1 MNILITGV
9 SGFIGHALW
18 DYFKTRDLQAYGVDV
33 QLRRSSPFLFACD
46 LSDPIKL
53 KKILVR
59 VKPDFIFH
67 LAGGRPQDE
76 DLLWEANFIPTKRLL
91 DVIGQIKSIHPC
103 IVIPGSAAEYGKIK
117 MPQKLVDEKVQPQ
130 PLAWYGFVKHMQTG
144 LGLMHA
150 AKGVDVRIAR
160 IFNIGGYGTPATLAL
175 GNFAQKIVQIEKG
188 MTPLLRVG
196 SLSGRRDFLDI
207 EDVCSALWAIA
218 RRGRRGQVYNVCS
231 GQSLN
236 MRQLLDKLIR
246 YSEVKNIAVIEL
258 PLNKHNFKSPTSV
271 KELQGRFEVGKGK
284 LNKEDKKPTATTFD
298 IAGSNAKIKQLTG
311 WRPRIGME
319 ESLKNTLRYYREK
332 QI

>member
-18 DYFKTRDLQAYGVDV
+18 EYLKAQHLSVYGIDV
-33 QLRRSSPFLFACD
+33 QLQRSSPSLLVCD
-46 LSDPIKL
+46 LNNSIQL
-53 KKILVR
+53 KEVLVR
-59 VKPDFIFH
+59 IKPEYIFH

-91 DVIGQIKSIHPC
+91 DAIGQIKNIHPR

-117 MPQKLVDEKVQPQ
+117 MPRKLIDEKVQPH
-130 PLAWYGFVKHMQTG
+130 PLAWYGFVKHMQTS

-150 AKGVDVRIAR
+150 AKGLDVRIAR

-175 GNFAQKIVQIEKG
+175 GNFAQKIVHIEKG
-188 MTPLLRVG
+188 MTPLFKVG
-196 SLSGRRDFLDI
+196 NLSGRRDFLDI

-246 YSEVKNIAVIEL
+246 YSEVKNIAV
-258 PLNKHNFKSPTSV
+258 
-271 KELQGRFEVGKGK
+271 
-284 LNKEDKKPTATTFD
+284 KEDKKPTAMTFD
-298 IAGSNAKIKQLTG
+298 ITGSNAKIKQLTG

-332 QI
+332 EI

>member
-1 MNILITGV
+1 
-9 SGFIGHALW
+9 
-18 DYFKTRDLQAYGVDV
+18 
-33 QLRRSSPFLFACD
+33 
-46 LSDPIKL
+46 
-53 KKILVR
+53 
-59 VKPDFIFH
+59 
-67 LAGGRPQDE
+67 
-76 DLLWEANFIPTKRLL
+76 
-91 DVIGQIKSIHPC
+91 
-103 IVIPGSAAEYGKIK
+103 
-117 MPQKLVDEKVQPQ
+117 MPQKLIDEKVQPQ

-175 GNFAQKIVQIEKG
+175 GNFAQKIVHIEKG

-196 SLSGRRDFLDI
+196 NLSGRRDFLDI

-246 YSEVKNIAVIEL
+246 YSEVKNIAVY
-258 PLNKHNFKSPTSV
+258 
-271 KELQGRFEVGKGK
+271 
-284 LNKEDKKPTATTFD
+284 KEDKKPTATTFD

-332 QI
+332 EI